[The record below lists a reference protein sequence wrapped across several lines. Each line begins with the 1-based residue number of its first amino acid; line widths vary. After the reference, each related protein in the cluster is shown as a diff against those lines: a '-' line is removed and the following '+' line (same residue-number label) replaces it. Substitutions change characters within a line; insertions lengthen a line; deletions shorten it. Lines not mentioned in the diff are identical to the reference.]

1 MLIVV
6 TGAGGFI
13 GSQLCSWFTA
23 AGHEVIAA
31 ARSAAPAQGL
41 ISFSP
46 GSAAFLAALG
56 RQPDVL
62 VHAAGASHV
71 AESFADPPRDFRD
84 NTTLYLDVLDAVRQH
99 APRCRV
105 VLLSSAAVYGNPP
118 AQPAGEATAPAPISP
133 YGHHK
138 LMAEQLGQMYH
149 ALFGVRTCA
158 VRIFSAYGR
167 GLRRQVVYDAIRL
180 LQSAS
185 PERPAVFR
193 GTGSEARD
201 FIHVEDIVR
210 GVLSVIEGGAW
221 TGEAYNLAS
230 GVSTTI
236 AELTVVVRSMLGGT
250 ATAAFD
256 GMASRGYPLVWQAD
270 ISRIRQLGFAPA
282 WTLERGIADI
292 VDHWADDH
300 RLPA

>member
-13 GSQLCSWFTA
+13 GSYLRSWFTA
-23 AGHEVIAA
+23 DGHEVIAA
-31 ARSAAPAQGL
+31 ARSGSSHAGL
-41 ISFSP
+41 IPFEP
-46 GSAAFLAALG
+46 GSAAFIAALG

-62 VHAAGASHV
+62 VHAAGSSQV
-71 AESFADPPRDFRD
+71 AESFADPSRDFRD
-84 NTTLYLDVLDAVRQH
+84 NTTLYLDVLEAVRHH
-99 APRCRV
+99 APACRV

-118 AQPAGEATAPAPISP
+118 AQPAGEATALAPISP
-133 YGHHK
+133 YGYHK
-138 LMAEQLGQMYH
+138 RMAEQLGQMYH
-149 ALFGVRTCA
+149 ALFGLRTCA

-180 LQSAS
+180 LQNSR
-185 PERPAVFR
+185 PDHPAVFR

-201 FIHVEDIVR
+201 FIHVEDIAR
-210 GVLSVIEGGAW
+210 GVQAVINGGEW

-236 AELTVVVRSMLGGT
+236 ADLTTLVRSMLGSS

-256 GMASRGYPLVWQAD
+256 NMPSRGYPLVWQAD
-270 ISRIRQLGFAPA
+270 ITRIRQLGFAPA
-282 WTLERGIADI
+282 WTLDRGIAEM
-292 VDHWADDH
+292 VSHWAEDH
-300 RLPA
+300 RPPA